1 VVAWLIFGFFVST
14 KASSVY
20 NGWNTALP
28 PEKLSIHPT
37 RLSRIIMTTQQVNLT
52 DRSKLR
58 MERLRLEE
66 LEQQRWEQEALVM
79 PEALNQAL
87 LMSFASVKTE
97 FSDLDGLSWSRYPV
111 PIVPNPWAIDE
122 PPPTP
127 TPDYPELSEFPD
139 EPEYSQRSQT
149 PPPYTISSLTGLTSF
164 APGETIRAPRAPNK
178 LSRSPLLPTNQFT
191 SESNVTRCS
200 DHKRPSSSPPTIY
213 HMSPNPPNDA
223 RYPLRQLPSFDT
235 SIQPRISIPSKHRTF
250 NPQQVT

>member
-1 VVAWLIFGFFVST
+1 
-14 KASSVY
+14 
-20 NGWNTALP
+20 
-28 PEKLSIHPT
+28 
-37 RLSRIIMTTQQVNLT
+37 MTSQQTNLT

-127 TPDYPELSEFPD
+127 TPDYPEFSEFPD

-149 PPPYTISSLTGLTSF
+149 PSPYTISSITGLTSF

-178 LSRSPLLPTNQFT
+178 SSRSPLLRTNQFT
-191 SESNVTRCS
+191 PDSNISRCS
-200 DHKRPSSSPPTIY
+200 DHRRPSSSPPIIY
-213 HMSPNPPNDA
+213 HMSPNSPSDA

-235 SIQPRISIPSKHRTF
+235 PIQPRISIPSKHRKS
-250 NPQQVT
+250 NSQQLT

>member
-1 VVAWLIFGFFVST
+1 M
-14 KASSVY
+14 
-20 NGWNTALP
+20 TA
-28 PEKLSIHPT
+28 
-37 RLSRIIMTTQQVNLT
+37 QQANLT

-127 TPDYPELSEFPD
+127 TPNYPEPSEFPD

-149 PPPYTISSLTGLTSF
+149 PSPYTISSLTGLTSF
-164 APGETIRAPRAPNK
+164 PPGETIRAPRAPSK
-178 LSRSPLLPTNQFT
+178 SSWSPLLPTNQFT
-191 SESNVTRCS
+191 SDSNVSRCS
-200 DHKRPSSSPPTIY
+200 DRARPSSLPPTNY
-213 HMSPNPPNDA
+213 HISPSDA
-223 RYPLRQLPSFDT
+223 HYELYQLPSFDT
-235 SIQPRISIPSKHRTF
+235 SMQPRISIPSNHRKS
-250 NPQQVT
+250 NSQQLT